1 MWGRTPP
8 CCRRT
13 RSVANMCVSKLN
25 EHPVVAVFSNWK
37 FRVVRNSLCFS
48 VDINVTGNNNCF
60 SGVTLATV
68 RDKSFKPPP
77 SPFQSAVR
85 VRSCCVT
92 SKVSHS
98 HVVCDGS
105 DCFLSNLPA
114 ATTHCAPHPT
124 WLPVFKRGKVNNDW
138 LNWAVCAWSFTFR
151 QWAVCDGGDNQAHVA
166 SLILCFSSSRDA
178 SDRFYDASGSPSLTS
193 EFLWFS
199 LEFVAFLVLCCGT
212 AVDARFYRFIYKIL
226 FVFRVCGERC
236 KGRNHSQPI
245 SLCALLYQFA
255 VKSSMRHVA
264 RIDAPRRMNRCA
276 TSH

>member
-1 MWGRTPP
+1 M
-8 CCRRT
+8 
-13 RSVANMCVSKLN
+13 
-25 EHPVVAVFSNWK
+25 
-37 FRVVRNSLCFS
+37 
-48 VDINVTGNNNCF
+48 
-60 SGVTLATV
+60 
-68 RDKSFKPPP
+68 SFKPPP
-77 SPFQSAVR
+77 LSSLPFGCEAAASLQRFRIRTS
-85 VRSCCVT
+85 SVT
-92 SKVSHS
+92 
-98 HVVCDGS
+98 
-105 DCFLSNLPA
+105 A
-114 ATTHCAPHPT
+114 ATASCQTCRQQQPT
-124 WLPVFKRGKVNNDW
+124 VLRTRLDYLFSNAARWTTTDSTVSTLLSAW
-138 LNWAVCAWSFTFR
+138 LNFTFR

-245 SLCALLYQFA
+245 SLCALLCQFA
-255 VKSSMRHVA
+255 IKSSMRHVA